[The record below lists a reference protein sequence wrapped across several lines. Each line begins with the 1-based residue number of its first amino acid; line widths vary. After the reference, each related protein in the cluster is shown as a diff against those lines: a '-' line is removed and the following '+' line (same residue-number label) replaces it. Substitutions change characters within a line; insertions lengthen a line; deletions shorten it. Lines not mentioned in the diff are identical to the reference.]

1 MTIPTESEFRARG
14 LVNVV
19 VDNSPPNSSTTFEAI
34 HRSVSSNPRKQVQD
48 EWVTGWASLD
58 PTYEYPLL
66 DDRRLDGRV
75 RFSFC
80 PNDDASV
87 LSSFRRQSQIKA
99 LDTVP
104 YTLGRPG
111 VASSPTLS
119 PTHEEGFPRRYRPP
133 SHVIAWWEDDL
144 GYWLVE
150 ESPGTTNT
158 SFTDSWSMI
167 VGADWPQFAEVSKV
181 NCNGS
186 ASSTSEPSMLRWA
199 DACDLLL
206 QTVICLQALHDRH
219 ISLNWCHPNV
229 FGISHDGTVVVN
241 RLWEATALPGLQ
253 VGMQL
258 TQILSQCSLFT
269 RDPIHHNSTYL
280 SEGYIFRHL
289 RYLAPE
295 AAISRRVSAGN
306 DIYSWGVLA
315 YELLTGTT
323 VDGGPDSPDLADID
337 FLADV
342 HRHIT
347 TDIITPHD
355 YLQRVIALGATV
367 EMPPKQ
373 LSDIIMLSLAKD
385 PEDRYQNLDTLAYD
399 LRKLSQ
405 ICRTNGD
412 LTKFAV
418 GEVDHMSRFSLPL
431 TVIERGAE
439 LEALDV
445 AFAAVANGSA
455 SSRVINIWGQS
466 GNGKSRLVDEWSAKL
481 EADDLGARCL
491 VGHAK
496 PDEHIRKP
504 LTSFV
509 QIFQSLLDRVLTDPR
524 ENGKVWLDRIKSA
537 LAGRWAFFVSL
548 LSVESHRL
556 LKEDDSVPIAPKIE
570 GEKFISA
577 FKSWSRQFL
586 QLFATKL
593 RPLVLVIDDIQ
604 WLPQNEVDIWR
615 QVIDGPYPLNHVIVV
630 SITGSATPVPP
641 PASVLFSASSS
652 LEVKRLTEEGVVAY
666 IDKCLNG
673 RVATSGL
680 AIASFLYGETAG
692 SPLFLR
698 TLMTTL
704 LKEQVVA
711 FDFDSL
717 QWRFDLVTLQSHLS
731 DASFDSYLE
740 NVMRRFP
747 PEVQELLKILSYLP
761 SAGFPLKKL
770 SKGLGKPVRDLES
783 LMQVCAAIGVLALQP
798 DHFCFTHERQ
808 RQAAQRLALSTE
820 GAALQRRVFEFLTKE
835 DLVNDYLY
843 DAVELAVSAHSRGSD
858 IAKSDAL
865 VSLLLDATARA
876 MQHANFTA
884 ACHFVTTATDIV
896 EGTEGL
902 ASWLKS
908 HRELCFRYVRLSAEV
923 SSVFH
928 DHAATFAALNTLK
941 PLCETP
947 AESISVATLLVRQ
960 LIAANRTQDAMD
972 VLFETFDEFGYNPD
986 NPHVVSL
993 WQPES
998 VADVEE
1004 FERELKNGP
1013 TIGGDD
1019 HDDDHDDDHVLI
1031 MSLIGYAGP
1040 TIYITQP
1047 ERRSSVFRLGVSVA
1061 KALGKLHDST
1071 ALVLA
1076 MHSICISHAPIQN
1089 ALRALSLRITEMRSN
1104 SLLTNSALI
1113 ALGAQSHCFMGFER
1127 VQDIM
1132 NIAFDGSVALADYE
1146 VAAYVVSLDLLTR
1159 LFSKIPVMWEVVT
1172 RRWELVKPYSTT
1184 SHHLLVNLPHQYAE
1198 CLARPQRDAPWEMDG
1213 DFFGRGD
1220 FSSVQNP
1227 RMHVGTYDVLA
1238 LRLHLLYDAPPK
1250 LLLQMLNRGRKTIP
1264 SNEGLTTGSEMH
1276 WLLALAA
1283 LRTGTNLDLLETGRE
1298 FLATYAP
1305 YSPDLKA
1312 RLELLNMYE
1321 RLSQDPFEA
1330 LKDAEATIERFE
1342 DDDQMLL
1349 SGLLNFYT
1357 ADLLIKCT
1365 GSPKLAAGFIG
1376 AAFRAYKIY
1385 QAAGLCEMLRD
1396 RYPIHCPPTPVT
1408 PRGPSD
1414 FLVVDV
1420 VPPPLRRE
1428 SLAVSVSALTNSDS
1442 TVVSRT
1448 NDDPTT
1454 IEASTAFTDNN
1465 LDTLALMR
1473 SSLALAQEKDS
1484 LVLLCTLLRILCQFA
1499 RCDYAAIALSDEDDK
1514 STLRLK
1520 AAGPFQRITSY
1531 DLDASDDAAQTV
1543 CPTSIMLHVAR
1554 TGIPITKPAKASRL
1568 RNDPFYN
1575 GRQPRTLLCLP
1586 IINQGGQ
1593 SGVILLLSMSST
1605 SAAVQSE
1612 STREVVSTLATFAHI
1627 IHTHHVCTSRLKT
1640 EVTMRTRELSNALQ
1654 AKTQFLSQCSHELR
1668 SPLAAIMGLASV
1680 LETSSGLTAVQQ
1692 EHLQTIIASGQDL
1705 LALIS
1710 NILDHSKLESNSVQL
1725 ESIPFSVREVV
1736 EGALDIIAPVAQSKN
1751 VELTV
1756 LTTLLSDPPG
1766 VIGDP
1771 FRVKQV
1777 LLNLLS
1783 NAVKFTPPG
1792 QAGRRT
1798 ARVTVERTWEDL
1810 GDGCIKVALTVADTG
1825 VGIPSSKLHKL
1836 FKSFSQVDESITRSY
1851 GGSGLGLVISRDL
1864 ARLLGGDCTVE
1875 SEFGKGSTFTFT
1887 FVTQRDSSWQPTK
1900 LRRFDTTQDVFILSG
1915 GDMMWGHVLEEDLK
1929 EFNCRPTWFTEPLP
1943 MALTPGH
1950 PIGFNSGRH
1959 YQSIILDTSL
1969 IEPKTISEIKRL
1981 QPNAKII
1988 YVAKAT
1994 QISHEMERL
2003 NFGRDEIL
2011 ARPLKFNSLYKMI
2024 IPAPEDKNKRH
2035 PPRSK
2040 QKINRSLAKE
2050 KPLDVLVV
2058 DDSPVNVAVCR
2069 RILELYGY
2077 KEADA
2082 ASDGMQ
2088 AVEMSE
2094 KRRYDLILLDLQ
2106 MPILDGF
2113 GALKRIRD
2121 SPLAGEPCV
2130 VSLSANVDK
2139 ATQNRCTEAGFFA
2152 VLNKPVDIPR
2162 LGELLEEVWETR
2174 QKALQ

>member
-1 MTIPTESEFRARG
+1 MIIPAEGDFRARG
-14 LVNVV
+14 LVKVV
-19 VDNSPPNSSTTFEAI
+19 VDPSPPSNSSGFEPVQ
-34 HRSVSSNPRKQVQD
+34 RSASTGPRKHVQD

-80 PNDDASV
+80 PNDDSAA
-87 LSSFRRQSQIKA
+87 LTSFRRQSQIKA

-104 YTLGRPG
+104 YKLERPG
-111 VASSPTLS
+111 VASSPTLL
-119 PTHEEGFPRRYRPP
+119 PGHDEGFPRRYRPP

-150 ESPGTTNT
+150 ESPGTTSA
-158 SFTDSWSMI
+158 SFTDAWSKI
-167 VGADWPQFAEVSKV
+167 VGADWPQFAATS
-181 NCNGS
+181 NGD
-186 ASSTSEPSMLRWA
+186 AVTSTALSPSEPSMLRWA

-206 QTVICLQALHDRH
+206 QTVVCLQALHDRH

-229 FGISHDGTVVVN
+229 FGISYTGTVVVN

-253 VGMQL
+253 VGTQL
-258 TQILSQCSLFT
+258 TQILSQSPLFT

-280 SEGYIFRHL
+280 SESYIFRHL

-295 AAISRRVSAGN
+295 AAISRRVSASN

-323 VDGGPDSPDLADID
+323 VDGGPDSPDLTDID

-347 TDIITPHD
+347 NEIIPPHD
-355 YLQRVIALGATV
+355 YLQRVVALGATV
-367 EMPPKQ
+367 EPPPRQ
-373 LSDIIMLSLAKD
+373 LSDIIMLALAKD

-405 ICRTNGD
+405 ICRANGD
-412 LTKFAV
+412 LAKFAV
-418 GEVDHMSRFSLPL
+418 GEVDHMSRFSLPA
-431 TVIERGAE
+431 TVIERNAE

-445 AFAAVANGSA
+445 AFAAVANGNA
-455 SSRVINIWGQS
+455 SSRVLNIWGQS

-481 EADDLGARCL
+481 EADDFGTKCL

-524 ENGKVWLDRIKSA
+524 EDGKEWLDRIKTA
-537 LAGRWAFFVSL
+537 LAGRWPFFVSL
-548 LSVESHRL
+548 LSVESRRL
-556 LKEDDSVPIAPKIE
+556 LNEEDAVSLTPKIE

-593 RPLVLVIDDIQ
+593 RPLVLVIDDTQ
-604 WLPQNEVDIWR
+604 WLSQSEVDIWR
-615 QVIDGPYPLNHVIVV
+615 QIIDGPYPLNHVVIVTMTRTTSSV
-630 SITGSATPVPP
+630 AP
-641 PASVLFSASSS
+641 PANSLFSASSTS
-652 LEVKRLTEEGVVAY
+652 LAVQRLTEEGVVSY
-666 IDKCLNG
+666 IDTCLNG
-673 RVATSGL
+673 RVAASGQ
-680 AIASFLYGETAG
+680 AIASFLYGETGG

-698 TLMTTL
+698 TLMSTL

-731 DASFDSYLE
+731 DANFDSYLE
-740 NVMRRFP
+740 NVMRRLP
-747 PEVQELLKILSYLP
+747 PDVQELLKILSYLP
-761 SAGFPLKKL
+761 SAGFPLSKL
-770 SKGLGKPVRDLES
+770 SQGLGKPVRDLES
-783 LMQVCAAIGVLALQP
+783 LMQVCAVIGILSLQP
-798 DHFCFTHERQ
+798 DHFRFTHERQ
-808 RQAAQRLALSTE
+808 RQAAQRLILNTE
-820 GAALQRRVFEFLTKE
+820 GVAMQRRVFHFLTRE

-843 DAVELAVSAHSRGSD
+843 DAVELAVAAHSAGFEVAPPD
-858 IAKSDAL
+858 
-865 VSLLLDATARA
+865 VVVTLLLDATARA
-876 MQHANFTA
+876 THHANFTA
-884 ACHFVTTATDIV
+884 ARHFVNSAADIIDKSD
-896 EGTEGL
+896 GL
-902 ASWLKS
+902 KCWLKK
-908 HRELCFRYVRLSAEV
+908 HRGLCFRYVRLSAEV

-928 DHAATFAALNTLK
+928 DHAATFAALDTIK
-941 PLCETP
+941 PLCETST
-947 AESISVATLLVRQ
+947 ESISLATLLVRQ
-960 LIAANRTQDAMD
+960 LVAANRTQEAMD
-972 VLFETFDEFGYNPD
+972 VLFQTLDEFGYNPD
-986 NPHVVSL
+986 NPQVVKL

-998 VADVEE
+998 VEDVEQ
-1004 FERELKNGP
+1004 FEKELRSAP
-1013 TIGGDD
+1013 VLGGSDSE
-1019 HDDDHDDDHVLI
+1019 DDHVLI

-1047 ERRSSVFRLGVSVA
+1047 ERRASVFGLGLSVA
-1061 KALGKLHDST
+1061 KELGKLHDST
-1071 ALVLA
+1071 AYVLA
-1076 MHSICISHAPIQN
+1076 IHSVCITQAPIQN
-1089 ALRALSLRITEMRSN
+1089 ALRGLALRITEMRPN
-1104 SLLTNSALI
+1104 RLLTNSTLI
-1113 ALGAQSHCFMGFER
+1113 VLGAQSHCFMGLER
-1127 VQDIM
+1127 VQDVM
-1132 NIAFDGSVALADYE
+1132 TSAFDGSVALADYE
-1146 VAAYVVSLDLLTR
+1146 VAAYVVALDLIAR
-1159 LFSKIPVMWEVVT
+1159 LFAKVPVAWEVVT
-1172 RRWELVKPYSTT
+1172 RRWELVKPYATT

-1198 CLARPQRDAPWEMDG
+1198 CLARPKQRAPWDMDG
-1213 DFFGRGD
+1213 VFFSRSDFN
-1220 FSSVQNP
+1220 SVRNL
-1227 RMHVGTYDVLA
+1227 RMHVGTYDVLT
-1238 LRLHLLYDAPPK
+1238 LRLQLLYDAPPE
-1250 LLLQMLNRGRKTIP
+1250 LILQTLNRGRKTIP
-1264 SNEGLTTGSEMH
+1264 SNEGVATGSEMH

-1283 LRTGTNLDLLETGRE
+1283 LRTGTNLDLLDSGRE

-1305 YSPDLKA
+1305 YSPDLNA
-1312 RLELLNMYE
+1312 RLELLNTYE
-1321 RLSQDPFEA
+1321 RLSKDPFEA
-1330 LKDAEATIERFE
+1330 LKDAEATIEHFE
-1342 DDDQMLL
+1342 DNDQMLL

-1357 ADLLIKCT
+1357 ADLLIKRT
-1365 GSPKLAAGFIG
+1365 GSPKLAAGFIR
-1376 AAFRAYKIY
+1376 AAFTAYKLY

-1396 RYPIHCPPTPVT
+1396 RYPLHCPSTPVA
-1408 PRGPSD
+1408 PRGPTD
-1414 FLVVDV
+1414 FLNADA

-1428 SLAVSVSALTNSDS
+1428 SVSVSVSALTNSDS
-1442 TVVSRT
+1442 TVISKI

-1454 IEASTAFTDNN
+1454 PNASSPFTDNN

-1499 RCDYAAIALSDEDDK
+1499 RCDYAAIGLSDEDDK

-1543 CPTSIMLHVAR
+1543 CPTSVMLHVAR

-1612 STREVVSTLATFAHI
+1612 SAREVVSTLATFAHI
-1627 IHTHHVCTSRLKT
+1627 IHTHHVYTSRLKT

-1680 LETSSGLTAVQQ
+1680 LETSSGLTAVQH

-1756 LTTLLSDPPG
+1756 LTTLKSDPPG

-1798 ARVTVERTWEDL
+1798 ARVTVDRTWEDL
-1810 GDGCIKVALTVADTG
+1810 GDGRIKVALTVADTG
-1825 VGIPSSKLHKL
+1825 VGIPASKLHKL

-1887 FVTQRDSSWQPTK
+1887 FVAQQDPSWQPTK
-1900 LRRFDTTQDVFILSG
+1900 LRRFETTQDVFILSG

-1943 MALTPGH
+1943 AALTPGH
-1950 PIGFNSGRH
+1950 PLGFNSGRY
-1959 YQSIILDTSL
+1959 YQGIILDTSL
-1969 IEPKTISEIKRL
+1969 IEPETLDEIKKL

-1994 QISHEMERL
+1994 EISREMERL
-2003 NFGRDEIL
+2003 SFGRDEIL
-2011 ARPLKFNSLYKMI
+2011 ARPLKFKSLYNMI
-2024 IPAPEDKNKRH
+2024 IPPPDNKKKRTA
-2035 PPRSK
+2035 PRSK
-2040 QKINRSLAKE
+2040 HKINRNLATE
-2050 KPLDVLVV
+2050 KPLEVLVV

-2077 KEADA
+2077 KEVDA

-2088 AVEMSE
+2088 AVEMAE
-2094 KRRYDLILLDLQ
+2094 KHRYDLILLDLQ

-2130 VSLSANVDK
+2130 ASLSANVDK
-2139 ATQNRCTEAGFFA
+2139 ATQNRCTDAGFFA
-2152 VLNKPVDIPR
+2152 VLCKPVDIPR